1 MPSFYSLVRMRDTS
15 PDVPL
20 DVEPEHVK
28 QMEARQ
34 QRKAEK
40 RRREREQRL
49 FDLEW
54 ARQTRG
60 GERYQFEEG
69 NDGEFLTQ
77 DRFLPSPSPLSP
89 QSPPLRG
96 GDAGDEGDRRI
107 FWSSSFDEEDDQK
120 DRIPNPI
127 RPESPFSSPELSSFN
142 LKDLK
147 RQKMSDDDDDDNL
160 PKTQRAS
167 WAED

>member
-1 MPSFYSLVRMRDTS
+1 MPSFYSLVHMRETS

-28 QMEARQ
+28 QMQARQ
-34 QRKAEK
+34 ERKAEK

-60 GERYQFEEG
+60 GERYQFEG
-69 NDGEFLTQ
+69 DDDGEFLTQ
-77 DRFLPSPSPLSP
+77 DRFLPSPTPP
-89 QSPPLRG
+89 SPPSPPRSG
-96 GDAGDEGDRRI
+96 GDAGKEEEDRRI
-107 FWSSSFDEEDDQK
+107 FWSFSSSDEEEEE
-120 DRIPNPI
+120 RIPNPV

-147 RQKMSDDDDDDNL
+147 RQKMSDDDDDNL